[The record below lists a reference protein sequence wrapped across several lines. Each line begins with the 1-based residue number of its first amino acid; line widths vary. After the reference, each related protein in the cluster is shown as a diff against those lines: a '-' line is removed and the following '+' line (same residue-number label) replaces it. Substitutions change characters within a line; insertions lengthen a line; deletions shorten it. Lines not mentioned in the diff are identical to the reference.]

1 MTSKKYIAPLVCG
14 FGAAVLSIV
23 PGLRA
28 FACCLI
34 VPFAAFFSL
43 SIDRKINKI
52 SDRITSRQAVTFGLL
67 TGLFAAL
74 FATSFDIL
82 LTFVTHS
89 NDFTSALPQTEAM
102 LRSYNLGPLLDESM
116 HILKRMS
123 TDIKNYGF
131 SAIYTISMLM
141 SNLITNCIFGLV
153 GALVGMSYLN
163 KKGNKV

>member
-1 MTSKKYIAPLVCG
+1 MTSKTYIAPLVCG
-14 FGAAVLSIV
+14 FAAAVLSIV

-28 FACCLI
+28 FACCLL
-34 VPFAAFFSL
+34 VPLAAFFSL
-43 SIDRKINKI
+43 SLDRKINKT
-52 SDRITSRQAVTFGLL
+52 SDRVTSRQTVTFGLL

-74 FATSFDIL
+74 FATGFDIL

-116 HILKRMS
+116 HILKGMS

-131 SAIYTISMLM
+131 SAIYAVSMLM
-141 SNLITNCIFGLV
+141 SNLITNCLFGLI
-153 GALVGMSYLN
+153 GALVGMSYIN
-163 KKGNKV
+163 KRSVR